1 MKLFLDSAKV
11 EEIQHALEHWA
22 LDGVTTNPR
31 HVAATGKAA
40 VEVYSEIAQL
50 VQGTDVPVSVEVDPE
65 LDHWEQI
72 VQQGE
77 ELARLSPNFVI
88 KVGASE
94 AGFRAIRELKRRGV
108 RTNATLIFTVVQA
121 WHAARAGADYIS
133 PFVGW
138 REEFGDSGLELLG
151 QVRQML
157 DNFGYRSQII
167 AAAMRNPR
175 QIAEAALAGCHCV
188 TAGKAV
194 YEQSFNN
201 PFTDLG
207 VRRFAEA
214 YRRTLAPA

>member
-11 EEIQHALEHWA
+11 EEIRYALENWA

-31 HVAATGKAA
+31 HVAATGKPAT
-40 VEVYSEIAQL
+40 EVYAEIAQV
-50 VQGTDVPVSVEVDPE
+50 VQGTSLPVSVEVDPE
-65 LDHWEQI
+65 LEHWQDI
-72 VQQGE
+72 VHQAQ
-77 ELARLSPNFVI
+77 ELAAMCPNFVI

-94 AGFRAIRELKRRGV
+94 QGFRAIRELNCQGI
-108 RTNATLIFTVVQA
+108 RTNATLIFSLPQA
-121 WHAARAGADYIS
+121 WHAARAGATYIS

-138 REEFGDSGLELLG
+138 REEFGDSGLELLR

-157 DNFGYRSQII
+157 DNFGYCSQII
-167 AAAMRNPR
+167 AAATRNPR

-194 YEQSFNN
+194 YEQSFKQ

-214 YRRTLAPA
+214 YRKTLAPA

>member
-11 EEIQHALEHWA
+11 DEIQHALEHWA

-31 HVAATGKAA
+31 HVAATGKPA
-40 VEVYSEIAQL
+40 VEVYAEIAQL
-50 VQGTDVPVSVEVDPE
+50 VQGTDLPVSVEVDPE
-65 LDHWEQI
+65 LECWHEI
-72 VQQGE
+72 VQQAE
-77 ELARLSPNFVI
+77 ELARMSPNFVI

-94 AGFRAIRELKRRGV
+94 QGFRAIRELNHRGV
-108 RTNATLIFTVVQA
+108 RTNATLIFTLAQA
-121 WHAARAGADYIS
+121 WHAARAGATYIS

-138 REEFGDSGLELLG
+138 REEFGDAGLELLR
-151 QVRQML
+151 QVRTML
-157 DNFGYRSQII
+157 DNYGYSSQII

-207 VRRFAEA
+207 VQRFAQA
-214 YRRTLAPA
+214 YRKTLAPA